1 MEQSPELRPNT
12 IFFFTHSL
20 FFIRIPI
27 AIDDSPCKMVDASVG
42 MSIADPH
49 ISPPESPPY
58 FHTLTPPASPSQ
70 LETLR
75 LHPKR
80 MLSMSHSAP
89 NIAALV
95 KATKPGKV
103 TGHVGNRSYIM

>member
-1 MEQSPELRPNT
+1 
-12 IFFFTHSL
+12 
-20 FFIRIPI
+20 
-27 AIDDSPCKMVDASVG
+27 

-49 ISPPESPPY
+49 VSPPDSPPY
-58 FHTLTPPASPSQ
+58 FHTLTPPASPNQ

-95 KATKPGKV
+95 KATKPGKSQHFM
-103 TGHVGNRSYIM
+103 TFTHINIGCSK